1 MISPNNIYNNI
12 NNKGMLNVKEYLF
25 DNPWLIIIIIINI
38 WYALTKGLKKTALF
52 FSNIKR
58 H

>member
-1 MISPNNIYNNI
+1 MEIINNI

-25 DNPWLIIIIIINI
+25 DHPWLIIIIIINI
-38 WYALTKGLKKTALF
+38 WYALAKGLKKTALF